1 MAGIDQEHKER
12 RGGIKQLFDRLHLSK
27 RHEE

>member
-12 RGGIKQLFDRLHLSK
+12 RGGIKKVFERLHLSK